1 MKRNP
6 RSDFKA
12 FKLMAVSVMLCL
24 LPGLARAAELRAP
37 AVVEAGQAFS
47 VPLQGSGSATFY
59 LVGPDHVVKR
69 TVKLG
74 SDLQIQSSDVR
85 AAGRYQ
91 AILCDSVCTSA
102 VFEVKAAQPGHLSF
116 FLHPSRVPVHT
127 PNSIDATAFVFDQYF
142 NLDLAPEAVDF
153 QIKPASGASFSRRV
167 STRRGVAWMRTDS
180 TPHEGRVQVTAVSG
194 SVEEARVVQ
203 QVAAEACAL
212 RVKAVANGNMVTI
225 ETDPVRDCSGNSLP
239 DGTVVSFTTIDREGK
254 STVDTPIK
262 KGIARTELSIHG
274 RAQIS
279 VACGVVEGNEVAI
292 NGKL

>member
-12 FKLMAVSVMLCL
+12 FNLMAISVMLCL
-24 LPGLARAAELRAP
+24 LPDLARAAELRPP

-47 VPLQGSGSATFY
+47 VPLQGSGQATFY

-91 AILCDSVCTSA
+91 AILCDSACTSSM
-102 VFEVKAAQPGHLSF
+102 FEVKAAQPAHLSF
-116 FLHPSRVPVHT
+116 FLHPSRVPVHI

-153 QIKPASGASFSRRV
+153 RITPASGASFSRRV

-203 QVAAEACAL
+203 QVAAEACSL

-225 ETDPVRDCSGNSLP
+225 ETDAVRDCSGNSLP

-262 KGIARTELSIHG
+262 KGIARTQLSVHG